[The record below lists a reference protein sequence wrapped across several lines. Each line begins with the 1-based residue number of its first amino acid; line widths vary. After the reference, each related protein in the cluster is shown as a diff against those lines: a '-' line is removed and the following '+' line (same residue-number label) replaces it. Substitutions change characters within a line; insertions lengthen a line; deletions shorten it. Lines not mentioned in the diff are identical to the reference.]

1 MGFSEKTQAYVAG
14 KYYEYLKKS
23 KRENYR
29 EIFMLATKHYAMQRG
44 SRMAQRA
51 LRDGQKL
58 DYATFCRYGEW
69 IPSREMLNAGEACA
83 KVEIS
88 VEPDYEYHVTYCPWN
103 RQFVDMGQEEAG
115 RIYCGCLDE
124 AILRGFNEAVKFRTV
139 QTRYEGAECIF
150 HIKEA
155 GIRTGEVLEQKP
167 ENVRDF
173 GYHTAHTYYAFRE
186 IVEAVMGEQGKEA
199 ARRVLEDFRK
209 DWGEELTEKLAAYS
223 TTNCNVCD

>member
-1 MGFSEKTQAYVAG
+1 MAG
-14 KYYEYLKKS
+14 KYYEYLKKG

-150 HIKEA
+150 HIKKRESGPEKFWSRNRKMS
-155 GIRTGEVLEQKP
+155 GISGITPPTPITLS
-167 ENVRDF
+167 
-173 GYHTAHTYYAFRE
+173 
-186 IVEAVMGEQGKEA
+186 GKSWK
-199 ARRVLEDFRK
+199 R
-209 DWGEELTEKLAAYS
+209 
-223 TTNCNVCD
+223 